1 MSETRQDI
9 VHTFFGLV
17 LLCLLVGSTFWI
29 LRPFLAAGVWATT
42 LVVATWP
49 LLLRLQR
56 RLWGKRGLAVAV
68 LTVALL
74 AIVVVPLVA
83 AVASIAA
90 NLDSIVAW
98 TKKLPEAQVPAP
110 PQWVGKLPLVGAK
123 VEATWEQ
130 GAAAGSQELLSK
142 ASPYLGD
149 VAKWFVAQ
157 AGSVGGLLAEF
168 LLTVVLAAVMYSTG
182 ESAAA
187 GVVAFARRLAGGQGE
202 GAVRLAAGAVR
213 GVALGVIVTAVGQA
227 AVGGIGLAIAGVPFP
242 GVLAAVMLILCV
254 MQVGPIL
261 VLLGGIVYLY
271 STGSTGWGTFLVVW
285 SLFVGT
291 ADNFVRPVLIKKG
304 ADLPILLIFAGVIGG
319 LMGFGLIG
327 IFIGPVLLAVSYTL
341 LESWVVEQPEQAAQP
356 EPTPRA

>member
-1 MSETRQDI
+1 MSENRRDL
-9 VHTFFGLV
+9 VHSFFGLV

-56 RLWGKRGLAVAV
+56 GLWGKRALAVTV
-68 LTVALL
+68 LTLALL

-83 AVASIAA
+83 AVTSIAS

-98 TKKLPEAQVPAP
+98 TKALPQAQVPP
-110 PQWVGKLPLVGAK
+110 PPAWVGKIPVVGPKAS
-123 VEATWEQ
+123 AAWEQ
-130 GAAAGSQELLSK
+130 GTAAGTQELLLK

-149 VAKWFVAQ
+149 VTKWFVAQ
-157 AGSVGGLLAEF
+157 VGSIGGLLAEF
-168 LLTVVLAAVMYSTG
+168 LLTVVLAAVMYSSG

-187 GVVAFARRLAGGQGE
+187 GILAFARRLAGERGE
-202 GAVRLAAGAVR
+202 GAIRLAAGAVR

-227 AVGGIGLAIAGVPFP
+227 ALGGIGLAVAGVPFP
-242 GVLAAVMLILCV
+242 GVLTAVMLILCV
-254 MQVGPIL
+254 MQVGPGL
-261 VLLGGIVYLY
+261 VLLGGVAYLY
-271 STGSTGWGTFLVVW
+271 STGSAGWGTFLLVW

-304 ADLPILLIFAGVIGG
+304 ADLPILLIFAGVLGG

-341 LESWVVEQPEQAAQP
+341 LESWVVEQPE
-356 EPTPRA
+356 PTPEA